1 MPNVRSPDM
10 GLEPMTLR
18 LKVWCSTDWANRAP
32 CWCNPESWLVKRV
45 FDWYFDWIVY
55 GLHIKKSLKEL
66 FLDLN
71 KSKQIG
77 AVKAR
82 CDINLVTFPFS
93 NSSCH
98 FQQTKM
104 QIKKNCFSCIH
115 FDMRDKQSVLNSQQ
129 FLPVQNGMRAC
140 VYINVDF
147 KTTQS
152 PDMGLEPMTLR
163 LKVWC
168 STDWANRAL
177 GYLW

>member
-32 CWCNPESWLVKRV
+32 CWSSSKSWLVKRI
-45 FDWYFDWIVY
+45 FDWYLDWIVY
-55 GLHIKKSLKEL
+55 IKKSLKKL

-104 QIKKNCFSCIH
+104 QIKKKLLFLYSFRDAGQKKCFEQPTIFTCSKWNAR
-115 FDMRDKQSVLNSQQ
+115 MRLYKCL
-129 FLPVQNGMRAC
+129 LQNDSIARYGTWTHDPQIKSLML
-140 VYINVDF
+140 Y
-147 KTTQS
+147 
-152 PDMGLEPMTLR
+152 R
-163 LKVWC
+163 L
-168 STDWANRAL
+168 S
-177 GYLW
+177 